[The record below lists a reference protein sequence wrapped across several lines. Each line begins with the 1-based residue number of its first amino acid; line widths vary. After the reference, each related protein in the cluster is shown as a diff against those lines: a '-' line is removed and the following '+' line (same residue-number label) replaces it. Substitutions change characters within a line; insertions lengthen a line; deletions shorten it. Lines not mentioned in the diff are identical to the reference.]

1 MGVALHQPGEQG
13 ALLRPVRPVGQDH
26 RVLGDHGALNV
37 VSLAVVD
44 AEKGLLHRNGPLQHG
59 LHHRRVGAV
68 FDPADIEYLL
78 APGDEGIYPCRVV
91 PDHAAAGRFG
101 PAAEAAHAV
110 CDAEGGEIHGGG
122 ILGESGGHGTVRH
135 QQFHGCSFPGENSP
149 SEMI

>member
-1 MGVALHQPGEQG
+1 M
-13 ALLRPVRPVGQDH
+13 
-26 RVLGDHGALNV
+26 
-37 VSLAVVD
+37 D

-78 APGDEGIYPCRVV
+78 APGDEGIYPYRVV
-91 PDHAAAGRFG
+91 PDDAAARRFG

-122 ILGESGGHGTVRH
+122 ILGRAADTGRSVIN
-135 QQFHGCSFPGENSP
+135 SFMGAPFRGEFP
-149 SEMI
+149 Q